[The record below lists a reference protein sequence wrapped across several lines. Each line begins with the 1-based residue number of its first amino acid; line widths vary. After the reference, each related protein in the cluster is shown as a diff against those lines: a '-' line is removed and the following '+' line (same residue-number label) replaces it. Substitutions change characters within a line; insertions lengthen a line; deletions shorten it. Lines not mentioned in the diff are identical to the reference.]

1 MTNEQSG
8 VKKTQARAEQAL
20 RELML
25 SGERISQYAVE
36 KRAGLANGTL
46 NYNCPEYRQVREAI
60 RSLKKTCQ
68 GTAPV
73 DEQGIEQQIKLKE
86 KYRRQRNELREEIKK
101 MMAENVELLHN
112 LILLQ
117 QYVRELER
125 NTGREK
131 GTSFRS
137 RVVSGTEAILNGRT
151 RGESPRVYRHL
162 RVI

>member
-1 MTNEQSG
+1 MTNELSG

-60 RSLKKTCQ
+60 RSLKKVPK
-68 GTAPV
+68 GTTPI

-101 MMAENVELLHN
+101 VIAENVELLHN

-125 NTGREK
+125 STGREK
-131 GTSFRS
+131 GD
-137 RVVSGTEAILNGRT
+137 
-151 RGESPRVYRHL
+151 
-162 RVI
+162 VIPFPDGVRE

>member
-1 MTNEQSG
+1 MTNELSG

-46 NYNCPEYRQVREAI
+46 NYNCPEYRLVRESI
-60 RSLKKTCQ
+60 RSLKKVLQ
-68 GTAPV
+68 GTTPV
-73 DEQGIEQQIKLKE
+73 DEQGIAQQIKLKE

-101 MMAENVELLHN
+101 LMAENVELLHN
-112 LILLQ
+112 FILLQ

-125 NTGREK
+125 STGREK
-131 GTSFRS
+131 GDVISFPGGVR
-137 RVVSGTEAILNGRT
+137 E
-151 RGESPRVYRHL
+151 
-162 RVI
+162 

>member
-86 KYRRQRNELREEIKK
+86 KYRRQRNELREEIK
-101 MMAENVELLHN
+101 VSV
-112 LILLQ
+112 Q
-117 QYVRELER
+117 RE
-125 NTGREK
+125 
-131 GTSFRS
+131 
-137 RVVSGTEAILNGRT
+137 
-151 RGESPRVYRHL
+151 PY
-162 RVI
+162 

>member
-86 KYRRQRNELREEIKK
+86 KYPPLAFDQTVCMSPE
-101 MMAENVELLHN
+101 
-112 LILLQ
+112 
-117 QYVRELER
+117 
-125 NTGREK
+125 
-131 GTSFRS
+131 
-137 RVVSGTEAILNGRT
+137 T
-151 RGESPRVYRHL
+151 RPEHHL
-162 RVI
+162 RQAS

>member
-8 VKKTQARAEQAL
+8 LKTQARAEQAL

-60 RSLKKTCQ
+60 RSLKNVR

-86 KYRRQRNELREEIKK
+86 KYRRQRNELREEIK
-101 MMAENVELLHN
+101 
-112 LILLQ
+112 
-117 QYVRELER
+117 R
-125 NTGREK
+125 
-131 GTSFRS
+131 
-137 RVVSGTEAILNGRT
+137 
-151 RGESPRVYRHL
+151 
-162 RVI
+162 

>member
-60 RSLKKTCQ
+60 RRKKRAR
-68 GTAPV
+68 AP
-73 DEQGIEQQIKLKE
+73 
-86 KYRRQRNELREEIKK
+86 RRLMSRAL
-101 MMAENVELLHN
+101 
-112 LILLQ
+112 
-117 QYVRELER
+117 
-125 NTGREK
+125 
-131 GTSFRS
+131 SSRS
-137 RVVSGTEAILNGRT
+137 S
-151 RGESPRVYRHL
+151 
-162 RVI
+162 

>member
-68 GTAPV
+68 GTVNRHAF
-73 DEQGIEQQIKLKE
+73 
-86 KYRRQRNELREEIKK
+86 N
-101 MMAENVELLHN
+101 
-112 LILLQ
+112 
-117 QYVRELER
+117 
-125 NTGREK
+125 
-131 GTSFRS
+131 
-137 RVVSGTEAILNGRT
+137 
-151 RGESPRVYRHL
+151 RHL
-162 RVI
+162 RVIYGLTPPR

>member
-60 RSLKKTCQ
+60 RE
-68 GTAPV
+68 G
-73 DEQGIEQQIKLKE
+73 
-86 KYRRQRNELREEIKK
+86 N
-101 MMAENVELLHN
+101 
-112 LILLQ
+112 
-117 QYVRELER
+117 
-125 NTGREK
+125 
-131 GTSFRS
+131 SF
-137 RVVSGTEAILNGRT
+137 ALNYDLW
-151 RGESPRVYRHL
+151 SPAV
-162 RVI
+162 

>member
-1 MTNEQSG
+1 
-8 VKKTQARAEQAL
+8 
-20 RELML
+20 
-25 SGERISQYAVE
+25 
-36 KRAGLANGTL
+36 
-46 NYNCPEYRQVREAI
+46 
-60 RSLKKTCQ
+60 

-131 GTSFRS
+131 GDVIPF
-137 RVVSGTEAILNGRT
+137 SGGVRD
-151 RGESPRVYRHL
+151 
-162 RVI
+162 

>member
-60 RSLKKTCQ
+60 RSLKKRAR
-68 GTAPV
+68 AP
-73 DEQGIEQQIKLKE
+73 
-86 KYRRQRNELREEIKK
+86 RRLMSRAL
-101 MMAENVELLHN
+101 
-112 LILLQ
+112 
-117 QYVRELER
+117 
-125 NTGREK
+125 
-131 GTSFRS
+131 SSRS
-137 RVVSGTEAILNGRT
+137 S
-151 RGESPRVYRHL
+151 
-162 RVI
+162 

>member
-1 MTNEQSG
+1 M
-8 VKKTQARAEQAL
+8 
-20 RELML
+20 
-25 SGERISQYAVE
+25 E
-36 KRAGLANGTL
+36 KRAGLANGTM

-131 GTSFRS
+131 GDVIPF
-137 RVVSGTEAILNGRT
+137 SGGVRD
-151 RGESPRVYRHL
+151 
-162 RVI
+162 

>member
-1 MTNEQSG
+1 MTNELSG

-25 SGERISQYAVE
+25 SGDRISQYAVE
-36 KRAGLANGTL
+36 KRAGLTNGTL
-46 NYNCPEYRQVREAI
+46 NYNCPEYRQIRESI
-60 RSLKKTCQ
+60 RRLKKVFQVT
-68 GTAPV
+68 TPV
-73 DEQGIEQQIKLKE
+73 EEVGIEQQIKLKE

-131 GTSFRS
+131 GDVIPF
-137 RVVSGTEAILNGRT
+137 SGGVRD
-151 RGESPRVYRHL
+151 
-162 RVI
+162 

>member
-36 KRAGLANGTL
+36 KRAGL

-131 GTSFRS
+131 GDVIPF
-137 RVVSGTEAILNGRT
+137 SGGVRD
-151 RGESPRVYRHL
+151 
-162 RVI
+162 

>member
-20 RELML
+20 RDLML

-131 GTSFRS
+131 GDVIPF
-137 RVVSGTEAILNGRT
+137 SGGVRD
-151 RGESPRVYRHL
+151 
-162 RVI
+162 